1 LANVGR
7 IAQLTKSAFIFVAMK
22 KLVLYTFM
30 IAVISACASEQTK
43 NPESNQAKSDTTNTN
58 SGVNTGAVTQTPQS
72 SVPSG
77 SVNSGSANSKP
88 GKPVFEYAGKVKEIL
103 FFSPTYEELVAITAN
118 ENDDTQRIQ
127 IENFETNANK
137 FIEATPFEGYNYR
150 FYEMSEIVLPLR
162 DGKMFR
168 LVRDTPDLLCGV
180 LFYDGV
186 KEPKVLRGDLKAADY
201 QREAKNYFK

>member
-1 LANVGR
+1 
-7 IAQLTKSAFIFVAMK
+7 MK

-30 IAVISACASEQTK
+30 IAVISACAGEQTK
-43 NPESNQAKSDTTNTN
+43 NTESSQAKSDTTNTN
-58 SGVNTGAVTQTPQS
+58 GGGNSGAVTQTPQS
-72 SVPSG
+72 SIPAG
-77 SVNSGSANSKP
+77 SVNSGSASSKP

-103 FFSPTYEELVAITAN
+103 FFSPTSEELVAITAN
-118 ENDDTQRIQ
+118 EDDDTQRIQ
-127 IENFETNANK
+127 IENFEMNANK

-150 FYEMSEIVLPLR
+150 FYEMSEIVLPLP

-186 KEPKVLRGDLKAADY
+186 KEPKVLRGDLKATDY

>member
-7 IAQLTKSAFIFVAMK
+7 IVQLTKSAFIFVVMK
-22 KLVLYTFM
+22 KLVLYTFV
-30 IAVISACASEQTK
+30 IAIISACGGEQT
-43 NPESNQAKSDTTNTN
+43 PVAESNQVKSDTTNS
-58 SGVNTGAVTQTPQS
+58 SGSNGGVPQTPKS
-72 SVPSG
+72 SIPAG
-77 SVNSGSANSKP
+77 SVNSGSVSAKP
-88 GKPVFEYAGKVKEIL
+88 GKPVFEYAGKVKEVL
-103 FFSPTYEELVAITAN
+103 FFSPTSEELVAITAN

-127 IENFETNANK
+127 IENFELNANK

-150 FYEMSEIVLPLR
+150 FYEMSEIVLPLP

-168 LVRDTPDLLCGV
+168 LVRNTPDLLCGV

-186 KEPKVLRGDLKAADY
+186 KEPKVLRGDLKASDY

>member
-1 LANVGR
+1 M
-7 IAQLTKSAFIFVAMK
+7 TKSAFIFVVMK
-22 KLVLYTFM
+22 KLLLYTFV
-30 IAVISACASEQTK
+30 IAVISACGGSQAPTA
-43 NPESNQAKSDTTNTN
+43 ESNNVKADS
-58 SGVNTGAVTQTPQS
+58 TGASVGGSAAQGTQTPKS
-72 SVPSG
+72 EVPDG
-77 SVNSGSANSKP
+77 SVNSGSVSAKP

-103 FFSPTYEELVAITAN
+103 FFSPTSEELVAITAN

-127 IENFETNANK
+127 IENFELNANK

-150 FYEMSEIVLPLR
+150 FYEMSEIVLPLA

-168 LVRDTPDLLCGV
+168 LVRNTPDLLCGV

-186 KEPKVLRGDLKAADY
+186 KEPKVLRGDLKASEY

>member
-1 LANVGR
+1 M
-7 IAQLTKSAFIFVAMK
+7 TKSAFIFVAMK

-30 IAVISACASEQTK
+30 IAVISACAGEQTK
-43 NPESNQAKSDTTNTN
+43 NTESSQVKSDTTTAN
-58 SGVNTGAVTQTPQS
+58 SGGNAVPVTQTPQS
-72 SVPSG
+72 NIPAG
-77 SVNSGSANSKP
+77 SVNSGNVSAKP
-88 GKPVFEYAGKVKEIL
+88 GKPVFEYAGKVKEVL
-103 FFSPTYEELVAITAN
+103 FFSPTSEELVAITAN

-127 IENFETNANK
+127 IENFEMNANK
-137 FIEATPFEGYNYR
+137 FIEATPFEGYNFR
-150 FYEMSEIVLPLR
+150 FYEMSEIVLPMP

-186 KEPKVLRGDLKAADY
+186 KEPKVLRGNLKAADY